1 MMITHL
7 PASSRVLLVSH
18 DSEMREKV
26 ESALALLAGHGL
38 DPENEEAEWGSRAMS
53 PPSRSWCGVD
63 SVPAGCEALMEGLKT
78 EQPFSVVVLDG
89 FEEAGQETWSMLEA
103 VWAVDQ
109 ALSVVLCVPAGYPI
123 AIQVSP
129 KRNKGQWVVLR
140 KPFFEE
146 DLGLLLSCLEV
157 RFQDQRT
164 GISNAERLCD
174 DDQDSSMGGPQ
185 DTGSTG
191 KDAELEFARDELA
204 SSKFFVDNVLQS
216 MADSLF
222 VITMDMSIGAVNPS
236 LLNLLGYREDELL
249 GESPGRIFGEA
260 FTQGSIM
267 EALMTQG
274 AVSGVESS
282 FLSKDGREIPI
293 SVSGSLIQDERGQF
307 QGMVCV
313 AQDITD
319 RKRMEEEK
327 RQLHEQLLDTSRQLG
342 MAEVASGVLHN
353 VGNVLNSVNVSV
365 GVIVD
370 LVKQTLAGDVE
381 RISQLFDKHQN
392 DLGIY
397 LSQHPKGKQIPGY
410 LQRLSGQ
417 LLEEKRQMLMEL
429 DRLKDNVGRAQQCVA
444 AQQDLAKPRHITEPF
459 WLSELVD
466 EAIVINQDSIQEDR
480 IQVIREFDEL
490 PQVVFDRHQILQVV
504 VSLIRN
510 ACQAMASVSD
520 KRLVLRIK
528 QMVGPPDSVRFE
540 VQDSG
545 VGISSEDVTRIFGQG
560 YSTKTGSGRGTSL
573 HSGAL
578 VAKNLG
584 GGLTAFSEGLGKGAT
599 LVLDL
604 PGQFHF
610 PDL

>member
-1 MMITHL
+1 MITHL
-7 PASSRVLLVSH
+7 SASSRVLLVSP
-18 DSEMREKV
+18 DSDVSEKV
-26 ESALALLAGHGL
+26 ESAFAILTGDGR
-38 DPENEEAEWGSRAMS
+38 DPGNKEGGWGSREMS
-53 PPSRSWCGVD
+53 PHSRFWCGVD
-63 SVPAGCEALMEGLKT
+63 SLPAGCEALRKGFKT
-78 EQPFSVVVLDG
+78 EQPFSVVVLDA
-89 FEEAGQETWSMLEA
+89 FEGAGENVMSMMEA
-103 VWAVDQ
+103 VWAVDP
-109 ALSVVLCVPAGYPI
+109 ALRIVLCAPVGYSFPI
-123 AIQVSP
+123 RDSP
-129 KRNKGQWVVLR
+129 KRHMGQWVILR

-146 DLGLLLSCLEV
+146 DLSLLLSCLEV
-157 RFQDQRT
+157 QAQDQQGG
-164 GISNAERLCD
+164 GITNGERLGIN
-174 DDQDSSMGGPQ
+174 DQAPSMGDKQ
-185 DTGSTG
+185 DTGRNG
-191 KDAELEFARDELA
+191 KDAELELARDELA

-260 FTQGSIM
+260 FAQGSIM
-267 EALMTQG
+267 ETLMMQG

-282 FLSKDGREIPI
+282 FLSKEGREIPI

-381 RISQLFDKHQN
+381 RISQLFEKHQG
-392 DLGIY
+392 DLGTF
-397 LSQHPKGKQIPGY
+397 LSQHPKGRQIPGY

-417 LLEEKRQMLMEL
+417 LLEEKRHMLMEL

-466 EAIVINQDSIQEDR
+466 EAIVINQDSIQEER

-490 PQVVFDRHQILQVV
+490 PEVVFDRHQILQVV

-510 ACQAMASVSD
+510 ACQAMDSVSD

-528 QMVGPPDSVRFE
+528 QVAGPPDSVRLE
-540 VQDSG
+540 VQDTG
-545 VGISSEDVTRIFGQG
+545 TGISSEDLTRIFSQG
-560 YSTKTGSGRGTSL
+560 YSTKSGGGRGTSL

-578 VAKNLG
+578 VAKNFG
-584 GGLTAFSEGLGKGAT
+584 GGLTALSEGLGKGAT

>member
-1 MMITHL
+1 MTITPSPVL
-7 PASSRVLLVSH
+7 SRILVVSS
-18 DSEMREKV
+18 DSDVRGKV
-26 ESALALLAGHGL
+26 ELALALLNGERGSAGNQE
-38 DPENEEAEWGSRAMS
+38 PEEHCPGMSGRAF
-53 PPSRSWCGVD
+53 SWCGVD
-63 SVPAGCEALMEGLKT
+63 SFSAGCVAVEEHLKN
-78 EQPFSVVVLDG
+78 EQPFSMMVLDG
-89 FEEAGQETWSMLEA
+89 FGRTGHEVRSMMEG
-103 VWAVDQ
+103 VWVLDP
-109 ALSVVLCVPAGYPI
+109 ALLVVLCLPDGQSFPLQSA
-123 AIQVSP
+123 S
-129 KRNKGQWVVLR
+129 KRNRGQWVILR
-140 KPFFEE
+140 TPFLEQ
-146 DLGLLLSCLEV
+146 DLSLFLSWLAVRPQGPRTPFSEGEGVDDVDHGPLPVEHQGLEG
-157 RFQDQRT
+157 D
-164 GISNAERLCD
+164 GKNASRE
-174 DDQDSSMGGPQ
+174 
-185 DTGSTG
+185 T
-191 KDAELEFARDELA
+191 ARADLA
-204 SSKFFVDNVLQS
+204 SSKFLVDNVLHS

-236 LLNLLGYREDELL
+236 LLNLLGYQEDELL

-260 FTQGSIM
+260 FAQGSIM
-267 EALMTQG
+267 ETLMMQG

-370 LVKQTLAGDVE
+370 LVQKTLAGDVE
-381 RISQLFDKHQN
+381 RISQLLEKHQD
-392 DLGIY
+392 DLGRFMAE
-397 LSQHPKGKQIPGY
+397 HPKGKQIPGY
-410 LQRLSGQ
+410 LQRLGGQ
-417 LLEEKRQMLMEL
+417 LLDEKRHMLMEL
-429 DRLKDNVGRAQQCVA
+429 ERLKDHVSRAQQCVA

-466 EAIVINQDSIQEDR
+466 EALMINQDSIQENS
-480 IQVIREFDEL
+480 IQVSREFDEL

-510 ACQAMASVSD
+510 ACQAMDSVPD
-520 KRLVLRIK
+520 KRLTLRIK
-528 QMVGPPDSVRFE
+528 QIVGPPDSVRFE
-540 VQDSG
+540 VQDTG
-545 VGISSEDVTRIFGQG
+545 VGISSEDLTRIFGQG
-560 YSTKTGSGRGTSL
+560 YTTKHGSGRGTSL

-578 VAKNLG
+578 VAKNVG
-584 GGLTAFSEGLGKGAT
+584 GELTAFSDGLEKGAT
-599 LVLDL
+599 FVLDL

-610 PDL
+610 SEL

>member
-1 MMITHL
+1 MRIAHL
-7 PASSRVLLVSH
+7 PVFSRVLVVSS
-18 DSEMREKV
+18 DSDVRGKV
-26 ESALALLAGHGL
+26 ELALALLAGESG
-38 DPENEEAEWGSRAMS
+38 NSRNNEAEKNS
-53 PPSRSWCGVD
+53 PVISDNSRSWCGVD
-63 SVPAGCEALMEGLKT
+63 SFPAGCDAVLENLKT

-89 FEEAGQETWSMLEA
+89 FGRTGHEVWSMMEGI
-103 VWAVDQ
+103 WAVDP
-109 ALSVVLCVPAGYPI
+109 ALRVVLCLPDGHSFPMLT
-123 AIQVSP
+123 SS
-129 KRNKGQWVVLR
+129 KRNMGQWVILR
-140 KPFFEE
+140 KPFLEQ
-146 DLGLLLSCLEV
+146 DLSLLLSWLEA
-157 RFQDQRT
+157 RTQDQRT
-164 GISNAERLCD
+164 EVSSDELVGSD
-174 DDQDSSMGGPQ
+174 DRGPSMVGSQ
-185 DTGSTG
+185 DTGEVG
-191 KDAELEFARDELA
+191 KNAALESARHELA
-204 SSKFFVDNVLQS
+204 SSKFLVDNVLHS

-236 LLNLLGYREDELL
+236 LLNLLGYQEDELL

-260 FTQGSIM
+260 FAQGSIM
-267 EALMTQG
+267 EALMMQG

-293 SVSGSLIQDERGQF
+293 SVSGSLIRDERGQF

-370 LVKQTLAGDVE
+370 LVQQTLAGDVE
-381 RISQLFDKHQN
+381 RVSQLLEKHKD
-392 DLGIY
+392 DLGNFM
-397 LSQHPKGKQIPGY
+397 SEHPKGKQIPGY
-410 LQRLSGQ
+410 LQRLGGQ
-417 LLEEKRQMLMEL
+417 LLDEKRHMLEEL
-429 DRLKDNVGRAQQCVA
+429 ERLKDNVGRAQQCVA

-459 WLSELVD
+459 WLSEMVD
-466 EAIVINQDSIQEDR
+466 EAIVINQDSIQENR
-480 IQVIREFDEL
+480 IQVSREFDEL

-510 ACQAMASVSD
+510 ACQAMDSVPD

-528 QMVGPPDSVRFE
+528 QIVGPPDSVRLE

-545 VGISSEDVTRIFGQG
+545 VGISSEDLTRMFGQG
-560 YSTKTGSGRGTSL
+560 YSTKSGGGRGTSL

-578 VAKNLG
+578 VAKNVG
-584 GGLTAFSEGLGKGAT
+584 GGLTALSEGLGKGAT

-610 PDL
+610 PGL